1 MKSNNI
7 EFYPFVH
14 EASSTISYLLLE
26 QSAGVAVVI
35 DPAADFNILTG
46 ELDFT
51 FCCEIENI
59 IQNSKCQLQ
68 WILETHVHADHVTGA
83 QYLKSRLGGKVAIGC
98 RIREVQ
104 EIFSKIYNDA
114 PDPTF
119 DGSEFD
125 FLLKPGEVLS
135 FGDTKIEVIP
145 TPGHTPACNSYLI
158 ENMLFVGDSIF
169 MPDFGT
175 ARCDFPGGSAND
187 LYASAQRLLGLPDST
202 KVFVGHD
209 YGPGGRSIA
218 WETTIGEQRKKNI
231 HINSEIQLEE
241 FVSVREARDRVL
253 SLPQMIIPSIQ
264 INMRAGMLPQVER
277 NGISY
282 LKTPINYFPG
292 IEMSDN

>member
-1 MKSNNI
+1 MRSNNI
-7 EFYPFVH
+7 DLHAFLH

-135 FGDTKIEVIP
+135 FGNTKIEVIP

-282 LKTPINYFPG
+282 LKTPINHFPG
-292 IEMSDN
+292 IETSDE

>member
-125 FLLKPGEVLS
+125 FLLKPDEVLS
-135 FGDTKIEVIP
+135 FGNTKIEVIP

-209 YGPGGRSIA
+209 YGPGGRSVA

-282 LKTPINYFPG
+282 LKTPINHFPG
-292 IEMSDN
+292 IETSDE

>member
-282 LKTPINYFPG
+282 LKTPINHFPG
-292 IEMSDN
+292 IETSDD

>member
-35 DPAADFNILTG
+35 DPAAGFNILTG

-125 FLLKPGEVLS
+125 FLLKPDEVLS
-135 FGDTKIEVIP
+135 FGNTKIEVIP

-231 HINSEIQLEE
+231 HINSAIQLEE

-282 LKTPINYFPG
+282 LKTPINHFPG
-292 IEMSDN
+292 IETSDE

>member
-114 PDPTF
+114 PDPNF

-125 FLLKPGEVLS
+125 FLRKPDEVLS
-135 FGDTKIEVIP
+135 FGNTKIEVIP

-187 LYASAQRLLGLPDST
+187 LYASAQRLLGLKDST

-218 WETTIGEQRKKNI
+218 WETNIGEQRKKNI

-282 LKTPINYFPG
+282 LKTPINHFPG
-292 IEMSDN
+292 IETSDE

>member
-135 FGDTKIEVIP
+135 FGNTKIEVIP

-282 LKTPINYFPG
+282 LKTPINHFPG
-292 IEMSDN
+292 IETSDE

>member
-125 FLLKPGEVLS
+125 FLLKPDEVLS
-135 FGDTKIEVIP
+135 FGNTKIEVIP

-218 WETTIGEQRKKNI
+218 WETTIGEQRKNNI

-282 LKTPINYFPG
+282 LKTPINHFPG
-292 IEMSDN
+292 IETSDE

>member
-1 MKSNNI
+1 
-7 EFYPFVH
+7 
-14 EASSTISYLLLE
+14 
-26 QSAGVAVVI
+26 
-35 DPAADFNILTG
+35 
-46 ELDFT
+46 
-51 FCCEIENI
+51 
-59 IQNSKCQLQ
+59 
-68 WILETHVHADHVTGA
+68 
-83 QYLKSRLGGKVAIGC
+83 
-98 RIREVQ
+98 
-104 EIFSKIYNDA
+104 
-114 PDPTF
+114 
-119 DGSEFD
+119 
-125 FLLKPGEVLS
+125 
-135 FGDTKIEVIP
+135 
-145 TPGHTPACNSYLI
+145 
-158 ENMLFVGDSIF
+158 MLFVGDSIF

-282 LKTPINYFPG
+282 LKTPINHFPG
-292 IEMSDN
+292 IETSDD

>member
-1 MKSNNI
+1 LKSNNI

-135 FGDTKIEVIP
+135 FGNTKIEVIP

-282 LKTPINYFPG
+282 LKTPINHFPG
-292 IEMSDN
+292 IETSDE

>member
-135 FGDTKIEVIP
+135 FGNTKIEVIP

-209 YGPGGRSIA
+209 YGPGGRPIA

-282 LKTPINYFPG
+282 LKTPINHFPG
-292 IEMSDN
+292 IETSDE

>member
-7 EFYPFVH
+7 DLHAFLH

-135 FGDTKIEVIP
+135 FGNTKIEVIP

-231 HINSEIQLEE
+231 HINSDIQLEE

-282 LKTPINYFPG
+282 LKTPINHFPG
-292 IEMSDN
+292 IETSDE

>member
-135 FGDTKIEVIP
+135 FGNTKIEVIP

-231 HINSEIQLEE
+231 HINSDIQLEE

-282 LKTPINYFPG
+282 LKTPINHFPA
-292 IEMSDN
+292 IETSDE

>member
-114 PDPTF
+114 SDPTF

-125 FLLKPGEVLS
+125 FLLKPDEVLS
-135 FGDTKIEVIP
+135 FGNTKIEVIP

-231 HINSEIQLEE
+231 HINSDIQLEE

-282 LKTPINYFPG
+282 LKTPINHFPG
-292 IEMSDN
+292 IETSDE

>member
-83 QYLKSRLGGKVAIGC
+83 QYLKSRLGGKVAIGF

-135 FGDTKIEVIP
+135 FGNTKIEVIP

-209 YGPGGRSIA
+209 YGAGGRSIA

-253 SLPQMIIPSIQ
+253 SLPKMIIPSIQ
-264 INMRAGMLPQVER
+264 INMRAGILPQVER

-282 LKTPINYFPG
+282 LKTPINHFPG
-292 IEMSDN
+292 IETSDD

>member
-14 EASSTISYLLLE
+14 ESSSTISYLLLE

-59 IQNSKCQLQ
+59 IQNSKCHLQ

-135 FGDTKIEVIP
+135 FGNTKIEVIP

-209 YGPGGRSIA
+209 YGAGGRSIA

-253 SLPQMIIPSIQ
+253 SLPKMIIPSIQ
-264 INMRAGMLPQVER
+264 INMRAGMLPQIER

-282 LKTPINYFPG
+282 LKTPINHFPG
-292 IEMSDN
+292 IETSDD

>member
-59 IQNSKCQLQ
+59 IQNSKCHLQ

-135 FGDTKIEVIP
+135 FGNTKIEVIP

-209 YGPGGRSIA
+209 YGAGGRSIA

-231 HINSEIQLEE
+231 HINSAIQLEE

-282 LKTPINYFPG
+282 LKTPINHFPG
-292 IEMSDN
+292 IETSDD

>member
-125 FLLKPGEVLS
+125 FLLKPDEVLS
-135 FGDTKIEVIP
+135 FGNTKIEVIP

-231 HINSEIQLEE
+231 HINSDIQLEE

-264 INMRAGMLPQVER
+264 INMRAGMLPQVEK

-282 LKTPINYFPG
+282 LKTPINHFPG
-292 IEMSDN
+292 IETSDD

>member
-125 FLLKPGEVLS
+125 FLLKPDEVLS
-135 FGDTKIEVIP
+135 FGNTKIEVIP

-187 LYASAQRLLGLPDST
+187 LYTSAQRLLGLPDST

-209 YGPGGRSIA
+209 YGPGGRPIA

-253 SLPQMIIPSIQ
+253 SLPKMIIPSIQ

-282 LKTPINYFPG
+282 LKTPINHFPG
-292 IEMSDN
+292 IETSDD

>member
-125 FLLKPGEVLS
+125 FLLKPDEVLS
-135 FGDTKIEVIP
+135 FGNTKIEVIP

-187 LYASAQRLLGLPDST
+187 LYASAQRLLGLKDST

-218 WETTIGEQRKKNI
+218 WETNIGEQRKKNI

-282 LKTPINYFPG
+282 LKTPINHFPG
-292 IEMSDN
+292 IETSDD

>member
-1 MKSNNI
+1 MESNNI
-7 EFYPFVH
+7 DFYPFVH

-68 WILETHVHADHVTGA
+68 WILETHVHAVHVTGS

-125 FLLKPGEVLS
+125 FLLKPDEVLS
-135 FGDTKIEVIP
+135 FGNTKIEVIP

-218 WETTIGEQRKKNI
+218 WETNIGEQRKKNI

-282 LKTPINYFPG
+282 LKTPINHFPG
-292 IEMSDN
+292 IETSDE

>member
-125 FLLKPGEVLS
+125 FLLKPDEVLS
-135 FGDTKIEVIP
+135 FGNTKIEVIP

-282 LKTPINYFPG
+282 LKTPINHFPG
-292 IEMSDN
+292 IETSDD

>member
-135 FGDTKIEVIP
+135 FGNTKIEVIP

-231 HINSEIQLEE
+231 HINSAIQLEE

-282 LKTPINYFPG
+282 LKTPINHFPG
-292 IEMSDN
+292 IETSDE

>member
-1 MKSNNI
+1 MQSNNI
-7 EFYPFVH
+7 DLHAFLH

-135 FGDTKIEVIP
+135 FGNTKIEVIP

-209 YGPGGRSIA
+209 YGPGGRPIA

-231 HINSEIQLEE
+231 HINSDIQLEE

-282 LKTPINYFPG
+282 LKTPINHFPG
-292 IEMSDN
+292 IETSDE

>member
-1 MKSNNI
+1 MQSNNI
-7 EFYPFVH
+7 DLHAFLH

-59 IQNSKCQLQ
+59 IRNSRCHLQ

-135 FGDTKIEVIP
+135 FGNTKIEVIP

-231 HINSEIQLEE
+231 HINSDIQLEE

-282 LKTPINYFPG
+282 LKTPINHFPG
-292 IEMSDN
+292 IETSDE

>member
-59 IQNSKCQLQ
+59 IQNSKCHLQ

-135 FGDTKIEVIP
+135 FGNTKIEVIP

-209 YGPGGRSIA
+209 YGAGGRSIA

-253 SLPQMIIPSIQ
+253 SLPKMIIPSIQ
-264 INMRAGMLPQVER
+264 INMRAGMLPQIER

-282 LKTPINYFPG
+282 LKTPINHFPG
-292 IEMSDN
+292 IETSDD

>member
-1 MKSNNI
+1 M
-7 EFYPFVH
+7 
-14 EASSTISYLLLE
+14 
-26 QSAGVAVVI
+26 
-35 DPAADFNILTG
+35 
-46 ELDFT
+46 
-51 FCCEIENI
+51 
-59 IQNSKCQLQ
+59 Q

-125 FLLKPGEVLS
+125 FLLKPDEVLS
-135 FGDTKIEVIP
+135 FGNTKIEVIP

-209 YGPGGRSIA
+209 YGPGGRAIA

-282 LKTPINYFPG
+282 LKTPINHFPG
-292 IEMSDN
+292 IETSDE

>member
-35 DPAADFNILTG
+35 DPAADFNKLTG

-125 FLLKPGEVLS
+125 FLLKPDEVLS
-135 FGDTKIEVIP
+135 FGNTKIEVIP

-253 SLPQMIIPSIQ
+253 SLPQMIIPSIH

-277 NGISY
+277 NGIS
-282 LKTPINYFPG
+282 
-292 IEMSDN
+292 

>member
-14 EASSTISYLLLE
+14 EASSTISYVLLE
-26 QSAGVAVVI
+26 QSAGVAAVI

-114 PDPTF
+114 TDPTS

-135 FGDTKIEVIP
+135 FGNTKIEVIP

-241 FVSVREARDRVL
+241 FVSVREARDRML
-253 SLPQMIIPSIQ
+253 SLPKMIIPSIQ
-264 INMRAGMLPQVER
+264 INMRAGLLPV
-277 NGISY
+277 SY
-282 LKTPINYFPG
+282 THLTLPTKA
-292 IEMSDN
+292 

>member
-125 FLLKPGEVLS
+125 FLLQPDEVLS
-135 FGDTKIEVIP
+135 FGNTKIEVIP

-264 INMRAGMLPQVER
+264 INMRAGMLPQVEK

-282 LKTPINYFPG
+282 LKTPINHFPG
-292 IEMSDN
+292 IETSDD

>member
-59 IQNSKCQLQ
+59 IRNSRCHLQ

-135 FGDTKIEVIP
+135 FGNTKIEVIP

-282 LKTPINYFPG
+282 LKTPINHFPG
-292 IEMSDN
+292 IETSDE

>member
-14 EASSTISYLLLE
+14 EASSTISYVLLE
-26 QSAGVAVVI
+26 QSAGVAAVI

-125 FLLKPGEVLS
+125 FLLKPDEVLS
-135 FGDTKIEVIP
+135 FGNTKIEVIP

-282 LKTPINYFPG
+282 LKTPINHFPG
-292 IEMSDN
+292 IETSDE

>member
-83 QYLKSRLGGKVAIGC
+83 QYLKSRLGGKVAISC

-135 FGDTKIEVIP
+135 FGNTKIEVIP

-231 HINSEIQLEE
+231 HINSDIQLEE

-282 LKTPINYFPG
+282 LKTPINHFPG
-292 IEMSDN
+292 IETSDE

>member
-35 DPAADFNILTG
+35 DPVADFNILTG

-51 FCCEIENI
+51 FCFEIENI

-83 QYLKSRLGGKVAIGC
+83 QYLKSRLGGKVAIGY

-135 FGDTKIEVIP
+135 FGNTKIEVIP

-253 SLPQMIIPSIQ
+253 SLPKMIIPSIQ
-264 INMRAGMLPQVER
+264 INMRAGILPQVER

-282 LKTPINYFPG
+282 LKTPINHFPG
-292 IEMSDN
+292 IETSDD

>member
-14 EASSTISYLLLE
+14 KASSTISYLLLE

-125 FLLKPGEVLS
+125 FLLKPDEVLS
-135 FGDTKIEVIP
+135 FGNTKIEVIP

-282 LKTPINYFPG
+282 LKTPINHFPG
-292 IEMSDN
+292 IETSDE

>member
-135 FGDTKIEVIP
+135 FGNTKIEVIP

-187 LYASAQRLLGLPDST
+187 LYTSAQRLLGLPDST

-209 YGPGGRSIA
+209 YGPGGRPIA

-253 SLPQMIIPSIQ
+253 SLPKMIIPSIQ

-282 LKTPINYFPG
+282 LKTPINHFPG
-292 IEMSDN
+292 IETSDD

>member
-1 MKSNNI
+1 MQSNNI
-7 EFYPFVH
+7 DLHAFVH

-59 IQNSKCQLQ
+59 IRNSRCHLQ

-135 FGDTKIEVIP
+135 FGNTKIEVIP

-231 HINSEIQLEE
+231 HINSDIQLEE

-282 LKTPINYFPG
+282 LKTPINHFPG
-292 IEMSDN
+292 IETSDE

>member
-59 IQNSKCQLQ
+59 IRNSRCHLQ

-135 FGDTKIEVIP
+135 FGNTKIEVIP

-253 SLPQMIIPSIQ
+253 SLPKMIIPSIQ
-264 INMRAGMLPQVER
+264 INMRAGLLPQVER

-292 IEMSDN
+292 IETSDN

>member
-135 FGDTKIEVIP
+135 FGNTKIEVIP

-218 WETTIGEQRKKNI
+218 WETNIGEQRKKNI

>member
-125 FLLKPGEVLS
+125 FLLKPDEVLS
-135 FGDTKIEVIP
+135 FGNTKIEVIP

-282 LKTPINYFPG
+282 LKTPINHFPG
-292 IEMSDN
+292 IETSDE